1 MSMIKTLVLAAAFGL
16 GASAASA
23 CDFQRS
29 AELDKTVV
37 ASIPTEQTQSTP
49 VAKQIPLD
57 QLAIDQAVPVEH
69 AE

>member
-1 MSMIKTLVLAAAFGL
+1 MIRTLVLAAAFGL
-16 GASAASA
+16 GVSAASA

-37 ASIPTEQTQSTP
+37 ASIPTEQKQSTP
-49 VAKQIPLD
+49 VATQIPPD
-57 QLAIDQAVPVEH
+57 QLAIDQAAPVDQ

>member
-1 MSMIKTLVLAAAFGL
+1 MTRTLVLAAAFGL
-16 GASAASA
+16 GVSGANA

-37 ASIPTEQTQSTP
+37 ASISTEQKQSTP
-49 VAKQIPLD
+49 VATQIPLD
-57 QLAIDQAVPVEH
+57 QVATDQAVPVDQ